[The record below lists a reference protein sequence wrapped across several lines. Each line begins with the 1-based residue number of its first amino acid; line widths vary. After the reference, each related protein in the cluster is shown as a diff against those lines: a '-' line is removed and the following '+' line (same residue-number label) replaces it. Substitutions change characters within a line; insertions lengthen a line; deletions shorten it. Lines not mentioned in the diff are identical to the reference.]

1 MEQLAFELAA
11 AEPPTFANFVAGP
24 NAEAVAKLDEL
35 ARGEVRDT
43 VVVVWGAPGA
53 GRTHLLRAVVAA
65 SARPAAY
72 VGDVNA
78 AWDWPDGPPGLVA
91 VDDVDRA
98 GADAQARLFTLYNL
112 LLERGGQLL
121 AAAAAPP
128 ARLAL
133 REDLRS
139 RLGWGLAY
147 EIVPLRDDDKP
158 EALARYAHERG
169 FRLPDDVIAYL
180 LAHGRRDMP
189 ALVATLAALDRRS
202 LAAKRPV
209 TVPLLREWLAARS
222 QTP

>member
-1 MEQLAFELAA
+1 MEQLTFELAA

-24 NAEAVAKLDEL
+24 NAEAVAKLREL
-35 ARGEVRDT
+35 ARGGVRET

-65 SARPAAY
+65 SSRPAAY
-72 VGDVNA
+72 VSDVNA
-78 AWDWPDGPPGLVA
+78 ALAVPGDPPALVA
-91 VDDVDRA
+91 IDDVDRA
-98 GADAQARLFTLYNL
+98 DEGAQGRVFTLYNRL
-112 LLERGGQLL
+112 QERGGQLL

-128 ARLAL
+128 ARLPL
-133 REDLRS
+133 RDDLRS

-147 EIVPLRDDDKP
+147 EIVPLGDADKP
-158 EALARYAHERG
+158 EALARYARERG
-169 FRLPDDVIAYL
+169 LRLGDEVIAYL

-209 TVPLLREWLAARS
+209 TVPLLREWLAEK
-222 QTP
+222 PGKP